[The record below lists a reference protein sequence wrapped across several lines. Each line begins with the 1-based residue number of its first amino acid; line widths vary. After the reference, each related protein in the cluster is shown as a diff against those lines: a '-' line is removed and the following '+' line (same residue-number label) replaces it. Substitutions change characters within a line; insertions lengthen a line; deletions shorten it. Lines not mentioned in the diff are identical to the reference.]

1 MPTTDR
7 EFNAIVTKLKE
18 VFAAVHVLE
27 GAEFEKRKKGDQ
39 DLRAKRCRQMDN
51 LQAVDLSL
59 VDRLLKLRGESGSQ
73 KSRRTD
79 ACLGSNVG
87 SRCTFGQSDFG
98 SVWCSYWNI
107 SFAGCRGYTEI
118 AEVEDCDLGI
128 AIERSAM
135 CWFAC
140 ERLGGGAE

>member
-87 SRCTFGQSDFG
+87 SGRSRMHWR
-98 SVWCSYWNI
+98 WCHLK
-107 SFAGCRGYTEI
+107 
-118 AEVEDCDLGI
+118 VHV
-128 AIERSAM
+128 RSAKVILVLYM
-135 CWFAC
+135 V
-140 ERLGGGAE
+140 